1 MVEPRRVVAF
11 PWDAFSAV
19 ELENPFAHVV
29 EEVSVVGDGNH
40 SALILLQ
47 VLFEPV
53 DAFGVEVVCRFVEQ
67 QHVRLLQQKA
77 AESHAATLTS

>member
-1 MVEPRRVVAF
+1 M
-11 PWDAFSAV
+11 
-19 ELENPFAHVV
+19 
-29 EEVSVVGDGNH
+29 GDGNH